1 VDRKQ
6 HWERVYTGKPVSETS
21 WHQVVPAPSLV
32 MIRNAASGRKPS
44 LIDIGGGAS
53 LLVDCLL
60 DEGYEDLAVLDVSGT
75 ALHQARQ
82 RLGPRAA
89 MVEWFEA
96 DVTAFEP
103 SRSWEIWHDRA
114 AFHFLTD
121 AADRRRYVAA
131 LHRGL
136 ADGGQA
142 VIGAFALDGPEK
154 CSGLDIVR
162 YDAHSLGAELGES
175 FQLEEQLAEK
185 HLTPAGRE
193 QRFGFYRFRK
203 VGRGRLGA

>member
-1 VDRKQ
+1 MDRKQ
-6 HWERVYTGKPVSETS
+6 HWERVYRGKPVHESS
-21 WHQVVPAPSLV
+21 WHQAVPAPSLAL
-32 MIRNAASGRKPS
+32 IRNAACGRKPS

-60 DEGYEDLAVLDVSGT
+60 DEGYQDLAVLDVSGT
-75 ALHQARQ
+75 ALEHAKR
-82 RLGPRAA
+82 RLGARAA
-89 MVEWFEA
+89 MVEWLET

-103 SRSWEIWHDRA
+103 LRSWEIWHDRA

-121 AADRRRYVAA
+121 AADRGRYVAA
-131 LHRGL
+131 LRRGL

-162 YDAHSLGAELGES
+162 YDAQSLGAELGES

-185 HLTPAGRE
+185 HMTPAGRE

-203 VGRGRLGA
+203 VGRDQPGA